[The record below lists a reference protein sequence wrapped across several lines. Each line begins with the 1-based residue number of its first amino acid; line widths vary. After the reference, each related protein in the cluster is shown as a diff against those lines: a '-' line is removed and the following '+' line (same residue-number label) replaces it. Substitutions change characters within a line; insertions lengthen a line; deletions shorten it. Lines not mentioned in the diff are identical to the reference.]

1 MPRTYTVERTVYEL
15 HELSQNRIAGRY
27 GSSPFE
33 RALENLRE
41 RVDFDARFVEE
52 QFAERLEREHGFT
65 VKDIFFDMSCS
76 QGSGASFTGSVS
88 TESDCKKFWEAIGTL
103 PKGKD
108 ARIPGVEIK
117 TNSLSN
123 LYTHRNTVTAYL
135 LEESDE
141 LENVEELEK
150 AAEDWKN
157 DRCRELYREL
167 EKEWEATYS
176 VEALAEFAED
186 MGYEFTEDGEIA

>member
-1 MPRTYTVERTVYEL
+1 MPRTYTVEKTVYEL

-41 RVDFDARFVEE
+41 RVDFDAGFVEE

-65 VKDIFFDMSCS
+65 VKDIFYDMSCS

-88 TESDCKKFWEAIGTL
+88 TESDCKKFWGAEGIA
-103 PKGKD
+103 PKGTD
-108 ARIPGVEIK
+108 VLPGVLVT
-117 TNSLSN
+117 TNHLSN
-123 LYTHRNTVTAYL
+123 HYTHRNTVGAELTDYP
-135 LEESDE
+135 EE
-141 LENVEELEK
+141 LENVEEMEK
-150 AAEDWKN
+150 AAKCWKN
-157 DRCRELYREL
+157 DRCGELYREL
-167 EKEWEATYS
+167 EAEYNATYS
-176 VEALAEFAED
+176 VEELSQFAED